1 MKSSNRFMLFLPD
14 QITAAAK
21 EKTDMKLQ
29 VVFLL
34 IFFFSIAAQ
43 PFILPLQ
50 MKKKTSVLLN

>member
-1 MKSSNRFMLFLPD
+1 MLFLPD

-21 EKTDMKLQ
+21 EKTDMKLLQ